1 MRRTESSAFRA
12 PRRLAGPCALIS
24 AGVLAAT
31 LLVASPAVATDYP
44 SWDDVVAAQDNE
56 SAKATQIAEIEGL
69 IAGLQAQVEA
79 AQAVADTAW
88 QADQSAQNALAAGQ
102 RKADGLAAQAAEAR
116 TAAET
121 SSKRAASLAA
131 QFARSAGN
139 DLTSQLM
146 VSGDDSDDLLYQLGA
161 MSKLS
166 ETSKTVFDQAEQDAN
181 TADSLSKQAVVA
193 KQRLE
198 GLAAAAAASL
208 QSARDA
214 QAAVQGAL
222 LEQEAHEAELT
233 VQLNALKQNTALT
246 TEQFNEGVRVER
258 ERRIAEEQAAAE
270 AAAEAERQRQAAD
283 DAGNSGGGGGGGG
296 GSAPAPAP
304 APPAP
309 VNVAPPSQS
318 YSGQAVVDYA
328 EQFVGVVPYGYGA
341 HPSDSFGCDGLTQ
354 YVYGQ
359 FGIQLPRLVSRQAAM
374 GVRVSAQDAAPGDLV
389 VWPGSHIGIYD
400 GRGGVIHS
408 PDWGRYVTHANGLW
422 GSYYFVRLV

>member
-1 MRRTESSAFRA
+1 M
-12 PRRLAGPCALIS
+12 AGPCALIS

-44 SWDDVVAAQDNE
+44 SLDDVRAAQQSE
-56 SAKATQIAEIEGL
+56 SAKAAQITELRGL
-69 IAGLQAQVEA
+69 IAGLQAEVDT
-79 AQAVADTAW
+79 AQAAANAAW
-88 QADQSAQNALAAGQ
+88 QVDQSAQNALAAGQ
-102 RKADGLAAQAAEAR
+102 RKADGLAAQATEAQ

-121 SSKRAASLAA
+121 SSKRAASLGA

-193 KQRLE
+193 KERLE
-198 GLAAAAAASL
+198 GLAAEAAASL

-214 QAAVQGAL
+214 QAAVQSAL
-222 LEQEAHEAELT
+222 LEQEEHEADLK
-233 VQLNALKQNTALT
+233 VQLRLLEQNTIV
-246 TEQFNEGVRVER
+246 TEAEYAAGVEAARQAE
-258 ERRIAEEQAAAE
+258 IAAEQAAAE
-270 AAAEAERQRQAAD
+270 AAAEAERQRQAD
-283 DAGNSGGGGGGGG
+283 NDAGGSGSGGSGGGGG

-309 VNVAPPSQS
+309 VNVSPPSQS

-341 HPSDSFGCDGLTQ
+341 DPSDSFGCDGLTQ

-400 GRGGVIHS
+400 GHGGVIHS

>member
-12 PRRLAGPCALIS
+12 PRRLAGACAAFS
-24 AGVLAAT
+24 ATVLAAT
-31 LLVASPAVATDYP
+31 LLVSSPALATEYP
-44 SWDDVVAAQDNE
+44 SWDDVQAAQSNE
-56 SAKATQIAEIEGL
+56 SAKATQIAELQGL
-69 IAGLQAQVEA
+69 IAGLQAEVDA
-79 AQAVADTAW
+79 AQARAAEAW
-88 QADQSAQNALAAGQ
+88 TTDQSAQKALAAGQ
-102 RKADGLAAQAAEAR
+102 RKADELSAQATE
-116 TAAET
+116 AAETAVT
-121 SSKRAASLAA
+121 SSKRAAALGA

-161 MSKLS
+161 MSKLT
-166 ETSKTVFDQAEQDAN
+166 ETSRSVFDQAEQDAN
-181 TADSLSKQAVVA
+181 TAESLSSQAAVA
-193 KQRLE
+193 KSRLE
-198 GLAAAAAASL
+198 GLAAAAATSL
-208 QSARDA
+208 ASAREA
-214 QAAVQGAL
+214 QEAVQGAL
-222 LEQEAHEAELT
+222 LEQEEHEASLT
-233 VQLNALKQNTALT
+233 VQLRLLEQNTVAT
-246 TEQFNEGVRVER
+246 REQFEAGVEAER
-258 ERRIAEEQAAAE
+258 QAKIAAEQEAAAA
-270 AAAEAERQRQAAD
+270 AAAEAERQRQARENE
-283 DAGNSGGGGGGGG
+283 GSGSGSGGGG

-304 APPAP
+304 APAP

-359 FGIQLPRLVSRQAAM
+359 FGISLPRLVSRQAAM
-374 GVRVSAQDAAPGDLV
+374 GVRVSAQNAQPGDLV

-400 GRGGVIHS
+400 GHGGVIHS